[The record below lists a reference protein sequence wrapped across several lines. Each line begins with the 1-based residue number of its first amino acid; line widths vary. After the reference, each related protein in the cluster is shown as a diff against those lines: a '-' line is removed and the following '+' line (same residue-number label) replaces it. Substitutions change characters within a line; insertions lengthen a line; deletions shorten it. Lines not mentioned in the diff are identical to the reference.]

1 MQRKYFL
8 CHMFSTNA
16 LTPDLPPCGKT
27 RFIKHKG
34 FRLHYWLFEGYG
46 HFLQHVHKNAYS
58 PFLSLTCR
66 AYAECSPEEN
76 AKSGV
81 SRDSSA
87 GQLSRV
93 IYPWYALS
101 YGGNTRCFWILRAG
115 WNELFWPGLC
125 WRSWKVGN
133 VYLKKFNLQHVWLS
147 LLNLIKLCCK
157 ILSV

>member
-1 MQRKYFL
+1 MDNQPLYMIIKVYL
-8 CHMFSTNA
+8 CKENIFYVTFSTNA
-16 LTPDLPPCGKT
+16 LTPDLPLCGKT

-34 FRLHYWLFEGYG
+34 FRLHYWLFEGHG

-93 IYPWYALS
+93 IYP
-101 YGGNTRCFWILRAG
+101 
-115 WNELFWPGLC
+115 
-125 WRSWKVGN
+125 
-133 VYLKKFNLQHVWLS
+133 
-147 LLNLIKLCCK
+147 
-157 ILSV
+157 